1 MLDEFLI
8 EAHPIRQEHITK
20 GALVLVVTVSLDGDV
35 LPKDEVRG
43 GVLGIVAKGL
53 AFLRAVDAV
62 ESDALRALVVQ
73 DFESVA
79 VKDSDEG
86 ASEIGGESRDRP

>member
-8 EAHPIRQEHITK
+8 QAHPIRQEHIVK
-20 GALVLVVTVSLDGDV
+20 GALVLIVTVSLDGDV

-53 AFLRAVDAV
+53 AFFRAVDAT
-62 ESDALRALVVQ
+62 ETDAFRALVVQ
-73 DFESVA
+73 DFQSVA
-79 VKDSDEG
+79 VKDGDNGTGEV
-86 ASEIGGESRDRP
+86 GGESRARP

>member
-8 EAHPIRQEHITK
+8 EAHPIRQEQIAK
-20 GALVLVVTVSLDGDV
+20 GALVLVVTVSLDGDI

-53 AFLRAVDAV
+53 AFLRAVDAT
-62 ESDALRALVVQ
+62 ETDAFRALVVQ
-73 DFESVA
+73 NFESVA
-79 VKDSDEG
+79 VKDSDDG
-86 ASEIGGESRDRP
+86 AGEVGGESRDRP

>member
-8 EAHPIRQEHITK
+8 EAHPIRLEHIAK

-53 AFLRAVDAV
+53 AFFRAVDAT
-62 ESDALRALVVQ
+62 ETDAFRALVVQ

-79 VKDSDEG
+79 VKDSDDG
-86 ASEIGGESRDRP
+86 AGEVDGESRDRP